1 MAAEK
6 LNLDV
11 CLSVVIHP
19 EHIQIA
25 QKAGMSLRDWAA
37 QRIDKALDLTA
48 KEYGSRP
55 DYLLIGEPHGKFEYD
70 LAEVNDGRI
79 GKRRGKAQSRQFDLH
94 GVFGFTSKEIEKAFL
109 QHLRRQFKVRG
120 LEQSKMVH
128 DRAADPEKG
137 GIPGWISYS
146 AKHLEVTNSDNFAA
160 DFAGK
165 PVLRSNRVSQEAD
178 RILVGLVEQH
188 GEAGTLAVLFD
199 EVVQLREARRRCD
212 QDEHDEGAT
221 LDERL

>member
-1 MAAEK
+1 MTLYGMAAEK

-11 CLSVVIHP
+11 CLSVVIYP
-19 EHIQIA
+19 EHIQMA
-25 QKAGMSLRDWAA
+25 QKAGMSLRDWSA

-79 GKRRGKAQSRQFDLH
+79 GKRRGKAPSRKYDLH
-94 GVFGFTSKEIEKAFL
+94 GAFGFTSKEIEKAFL
-109 QHLRRQFKVRG
+109 QILRRQFKVRG

-128 DRAADPEKG
+128 DRPADPEKG

-146 AKHLEVTNSDNFAA
+146 AKHLEVTNTDNWPCPAEWC
-160 DFAGK
+160 
-165 PVLRSNRVSQEAD
+165 LRR
-178 RILVGLVEQH
+178 
-188 GEAGTLAVLFD
+188 EAGPP
-199 EVVQLREARRRCD
+199 
-212 QDEHDEGAT
+212 
-221 LDERL
+221 ERSP